1 MSMKLISVLGRVD
14 VLVHTLGYNGTFLT
28 WFQFKLIVRISN
40 ILPFDHLVVYYFEAL
55 MNGKD

>member
-1 MSMKLISVLGRVD
+1 MKLISVLGRVD